1 MWSLLITIFVA
12 GVVAP
17 IAGIIV
23 LSFFGKLGWP
33 LLGVIA
39 AVCVGL
45 GIIND
50 RIKKL

>member
-1 MWSLLITIFVA
+1 MWSLLMTVFIA

-17 IAGIIV
+17 IAGIMV
-23 LSFFGKLGWP
+23 RAVWGGRGWA
-33 LLGVIA
+33 LLGVSA
-39 AVCVGL
+39 AVVVGL

>member
-1 MWSLLITIFVA
+1 MWSLLMTVFIA

-17 IAGIIV
+17 IAGIMV
-23 LSFFGKLGWP
+23 LAFSENSMA

-39 AVCVGL
+39 AVVVGL

>member
-1 MWSLLITIFVA
+1 MWSLLMTVFIA

-17 IAGIIV
+17 IAGIMV
-23 LSFFGKLGWP
+23 LAFFVKLGWP

-39 AVCVGL
+39 AVVVGL